1 MTPLSR
7 KLGIK
12 EGSHIL
18 LLNQP
23 EGYFEKIEIPASSLN
38 QIQPGSGQKA
48 DFIHLFTLEENQLI
62 QQLERAIPLLS
73 QKGALWISWKKGI
86 KSFNR
91 EVVRKIGLETDLVDV
106 KVASFDE
113 QWSALKFVYRLK
125 DRK

>member
-1 MTPLSR
+1 MTPRSH

-12 EGSHIL
+12 EGSYIL
-18 LLNQP
+18 LLDQP
-23 EGYFEKIEIPASSLN
+23 VEYFEKIEISASSLN
-38 QIQPGSGQKA
+38 QIQPGSDQKA
-48 DFIHLFTLEENQLI
+48 DFIHLFSLEEDQLV
-62 QQLERAIPLLS
+62 QQLEQAIPLLS

-91 EVVRKIGLETDLVDV
+91 EVVRKIGLETGLVDV